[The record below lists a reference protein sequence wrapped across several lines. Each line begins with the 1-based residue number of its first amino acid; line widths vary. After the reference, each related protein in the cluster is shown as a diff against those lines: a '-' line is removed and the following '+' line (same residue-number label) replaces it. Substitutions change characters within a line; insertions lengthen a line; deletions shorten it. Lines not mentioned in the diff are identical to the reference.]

1 MKAIRHGGT
10 YLPPQQTSQSNPTD
24 FASLAAMPWE
34 PHDPDW
40 RDASLRIVLDS
51 VTVHRVRR
59 VEFDTEEFTVA
70 RRRWEKRDV
79 DF

>member
-1 MKAIRHGGT
+1 VNQLVREIAKET
-10 YLPPQQTSQSNPTD
+10 PV
-24 FASLAAMPWE
+24 LAKRE

-59 VEFDTEEFTVA
+59 VEFDTEEFSVT
-70 RRRWEKRDV
+70 RRRWEKRA
-79 DF
+79 